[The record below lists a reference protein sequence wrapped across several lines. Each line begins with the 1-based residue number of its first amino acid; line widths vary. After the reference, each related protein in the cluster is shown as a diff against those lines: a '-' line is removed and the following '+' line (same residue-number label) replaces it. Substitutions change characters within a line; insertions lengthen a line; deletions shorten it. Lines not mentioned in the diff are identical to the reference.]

1 MNIGQTE
8 ERFEPMVAFFK
19 EEQEIF
25 YELTRDFVMNK
36 IPVEEMKLNQTMKE
50 IEEELEME

>member
-1 MNIGQTE
+1 MNQW
-8 ERFEPMVAFFK
+8 FK